1 MIPLAL
7 RGVAWLTLTVVS
19 LEVITRQLTRTRL
32 WTALPDS
39 PAGLVLIALGAGVLG
54 LLTRRTQV
62 RALVFGTALACGL
75 AAQLQFGARLQ
86 SDAFYYYAYL
96 RSIAFDRDVSLA
108 NDYRMVGLGDKPHL
122 FEPTATGYAH
132 SAWTVGPA
140 IVWSPFFATG
150 HLVATRLAAQG
161 RDVATDGT
169 SFPYRQSIVI
179 AGLVYALIGWWLT
192 LRLCE
197 TWFGTRLASTAVALV
212 AGGSFL
218 LWYTLVEPT
227 MTHAPSMAA
236 VAAFLLWWSRTRQD
250 RSQGAWILL
259 GVLAGLMTLIRWQNV
274 LFALVPA
281 CDAVVAILHAWRT
294 RDRARLRA
302 VVVGGVTFT
311 LVASVT
317 FLPQML
323 AWKSIYGAYLAVSP
337 VGPKIRL
344 TEPQL
349 LLTLFSSRNGL
360 VAMSPIVYVGLLG
373 LVMFVRRH
381 RATGLPLVLSVLAM
395 IWFNA
400 SVQDW
405 WGSDGYGGR
414 RFDGI
419 LPIVVLGVAA
429 ALDTLR
435 RWTAAQP
442 QWVVGAAACALI
454 AWNLTLMT
462 AAQRG
467 VVRLGEAIPF
477 GPVSGAQARIWHEW
491 IGHPFS
497 YPVNAWFAIRNRVS
511 PATYDLL
518 GPALFLGDPLRPT
531 GRIDIGNDD
540 SLLMAEGW
548 FPPERDGDTTFRWVS
563 RDARV
568 ILPLARVA
576 PLTVQIRARAFSY
589 PGAPP
594 QLLTVHAGGT
604 AFGPMALT
612 PDWQDL
618 TFDTPAATWTTGLN
632 RVRLE
637 FSQAVTPASVG
648 LGGDTRALAAA
659 VDVIR
664 VTIR

>member
-7 RGVAWLTLTVVS
+7 RAAAWLTLTVVS

-32 WTALPDS
+32 VTALPDA
-39 PAGLVLIALGAGVLG
+39 PAGLVLAALGACALGVLA
-54 LLTRRTQV
+54 RRTHL

-75 AAQLQFGARLQ
+75 AAQLQLGARLQ

-122 FEPTATGYAH
+122 FEPTVTGYAH

-150 HLVATRLAAQG
+150 HLVAHRLAAQG

-169 SFPYRQSIVI
+169 SYPYRQSIVI
-179 AGLVYALIGWWLT
+179 AGLVYALLGWWLT

-197 TWFGTRLASTAVALV
+197 TWFGPRLASTAVALV
-212 AGGSFL
+212 AGGSFM
-218 LWYTLVEPT
+218 LWYTLIEPT

-236 VAAFLLWWSRTRQD
+236 VAAFLLCWSRTRDD
-250 RSQGAWILL
+250 RRLRHWMLL
-259 GVLAGLMTLIRWQNV
+259 GALAGLMTLIRWQNV

-281 CDAVVAILHAWRT
+281 CDAVVALVRAWRAE
-294 RDRARLRA
+294 DRARLRA
-302 VVVGGVTFT
+302 VLVGGLAFT

-344 TEPQL
+344 TDPRL
-349 LLTLFSSRNGL
+349 VLTVFSSRNGL

-373 LVMFVRRH
+373 LVAFTRRH
-381 RATGLPLVLSVLAM
+381 RATGVPLAVAVLAM

-400 SVQDW
+400 SIQDW

-414 RFDGI
+414 RFDGV

-429 ALDTLR
+429 ALDGMR
-435 RWTAAQP
+435 RWTLARP
-442 QWVVGAAACALI
+442 QWVAAAAACACV
-454 AWNLTLMT
+454 AWNLTLMA

-467 VVRLGEAIPF
+467 TVRLGEAIPF
-477 GPVSGAQARIWHEW
+477 GRVSGEQARIWHEW

-497 YPVNAWFAIRNRVS
+497 YPANLWFAVRNRVS
-511 PATYDLL
+511 PAAYDRL

-540 SLLMAEGW
+540 GLLIGEGW
-548 FPPERDGDTTFRWVS
+548 FPPEREGDTTFRWAS
-563 RDARV
+563 RDAH
-568 ILPLARVA
+568 ILLPLARTA
-576 PLTVQIRARAFSY
+576 PLTVLIRARAFGY

-594 QLLTVHAGGT
+594 QSVTLHVGGA
-604 AFGPMALT
+604 AFGPVTLS

-618 TFDTPAATWTTGLN
+618 TVETPAEAWTTGLN
-632 RVRLE
+632 RVRIA

-659 VDVIR
+659 VDVVR